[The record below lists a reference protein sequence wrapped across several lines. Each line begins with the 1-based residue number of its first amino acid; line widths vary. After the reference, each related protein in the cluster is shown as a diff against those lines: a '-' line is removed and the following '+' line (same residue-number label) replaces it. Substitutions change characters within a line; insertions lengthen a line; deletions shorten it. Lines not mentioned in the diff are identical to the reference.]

1 MDLTRSF
8 EGVFSRELR
17 ERYEFRE
24 VRNAAAVIAHTNPD
38 AFKDLVGV
46 LEDFSLREADVL
58 EPGKNEGKIAKRL
71 NQAFRD
77 AGWREGKYGSTLTSR
92 LVLSPYRP
100 ADERKATVKET
111 SVTSDGYKIDNVKDE
126 VALDVE
132 WNAKDGNLDRDVA
145 AYRSLYDVGILSAGV
160 MLTRTMNDL
169 RQLGRELG
177 RPKFLNTTTTTNLEK
192 LEPRLV
198 RGDAG
203 GCPLLAV
210 AITARCYEGHRLEL
224 GLQ

>member
-8 EGVFSRELR
+8 EGVFSPEVL

-38 AFKDLVGV
+38 AFKDLVRV
-46 LEDFSLREADVL
+46 LEDFALQEADVL
-58 EPGKNEGKIAKRL
+58 EPGKNEGKVAKRL

-77 AGWREGKYGSTLTSR
+77 AGWREGKYGSELTSR
-92 LVLSPYRP
+92 LMLTPYRP
-100 ADERKATVKET
+100 AGERRASVKET
-111 SVTSDGYKIDNVKDE
+111 RVTSDGYKIDNVKGE

-160 MLTRTMNDL
+160 LLTRTMNDL
-169 RQLGRELG
+169 RDLGRELG

-210 AITARCYEGHRLEL
+210 AITARCYAA
-224 GLQ
+224 